1 MRLCSKLDVTSFF
14 LLSNGRTIFSYFNSH
29 LRKHCSCWK
38 PTHSNRFTKKN
49 PVRGKLISSDL
60 PCSLDSAVV
69 LLVPEER
76 GYIKRILYHDFRII
90 LFYNI
95 WIDNVSFYLFLQEEN
110 VKSSGRESLR
120 GNLGISTTIYFK
132 MTN

>member
-1 MRLCSKLDVTSFF
+1 MEELFF
-14 LLSNGRTIFSYFNSH
+14 LILI
-29 LRKHCSCWK
+29 
-38 PTHSNRFTKKN
+38 
-49 PVRGKLISSDL
+49 LISENIAPVGSQPTATGL
-60 PCSLDSAVV
+60 PKRIQWEENWFPLTCPAHRTQQTQ
-69 LLVPEER
+69 VPEER